1 MREGRVEGKVAL
13 VSGGARGQ
21 GAAHTRLLA
30 EEGAK
35 VVFGDIRDDD
45 GEKVAAELT
54 GDGLEVRYL
63 RLDVTSAADWEAAA
77 RTAESEFGGLDVL
90 VNNAG
95 IVGSTASVENET
107 PEGWKTLI
115 DVNQTGVLLG
125 MKVAVGPMR
134 RRGGG
139 SIINISSIWGK
150 AGTEEYI
157 GYQATKG
164 AVRLMTKSAAL
175 TYAPDRIRVNSVLP
189 GLVMTPMLDD
199 EPEESIAELARTTPL
214 GRGAEP
220 REISYGVLYLASE
233 ESAFVTGADLVI
245 DGGFLAR

>member
-1 MREGRVEGKVAL
+1 MAGRVDGKVAL
-13 VSGGARGQ
+13 ISGGGRGQ
-21 GAAHTRLLA
+21 GAAHARLLA
-30 EEGAK
+30 EEGAA
-35 VVFGDIRDDD
+35 VVFGDILDEP
-45 GEKVAAELT
+45 GEALAAELT
-54 GDGLEVRYL
+54 GEGLQARYVH
-63 RLDVTSAADWEAAA
+63 LDVTQLADWEAAA
-77 RTAESEFGGLDVL
+77 ALCESEFGGLDIV

-95 IVGSTASVENET
+95 IVGSTASVVEET
-107 PEGWKTLI
+107 DAGWDQLI
-115 DVNQTGVLLG
+115 AVNQTGVLYG
-125 MKVAVGPMR
+125 MRVAIEPMR

-139 SIINISSIWGK
+139 SIINTSSIWGL

-164 AVRLMTKSAAL
+164 AVRLMSKSAAL
-175 TYAPDRIRVNSVLP
+175 TYAPDKIRVNSVLP

-220 REISYGVLYLASE
+220 REISYAVLYLASDE
-233 ESAFVTGADLVI
+233 AAFVTGTDLVV

>member
-1 MREGRVEGKVAL
+1 MAGRVDGKVAL
-13 VSGGARGQ
+13 ISGGGRGQ
-21 GAAHTRLLA
+21 GAAHARLLA
-30 EEGAK
+30 EEGAA
-35 VVFGDIRDDD
+35 VVFGDILDKP
-45 GEKVAAELT
+45 GEALAAELT
-54 GDGLEVRYL
+54 GEGLQARYVH
-63 RLDVTSAADWEAAA
+63 LDVTRLADWEAAA
-77 RTAESEFGGLDVL
+77 ALCESEFGGLDIV

-95 IVGSTASVENET
+95 IVGSTAAVAEET
-107 PEGWKTLI
+107 DAGWEQLI
-115 DVNQTGVLLG
+115 AVNQTGVLYG
-125 MKVAVGPMR
+125 MRVAIEPMR

-139 SIINISSIWGK
+139 SIINTSSIWGL

-175 TYAPDRIRVNSVLP
+175 TYAPDKIRVNSILP

-220 REISYGVLYLASE
+220 REISYAVLYLASDE
-233 ESAFVTGADLVI
+233 AAFVTGTDLVV

>member
-1 MREGRVEGKVAL
+1 MAGRVEGKVAL
-13 VSGGARGQ
+13 ISGGARGQ
-21 GAAHTRLLA
+21 GAEHARLLA
-30 EEGAK
+30 EEGAA
-35 VVFGDIRDDD
+35 VVFGDILDEAGNELAETLADE
-45 GEKVAAELT
+45 GFAA
-54 GDGLEVRYL
+54 RYVH
-63 RLDVTSAADWEAAA
+63 LDVTAPADWKAAA
-77 RTAESEFGGLDVL
+77 ALCESEFGGLDIV

-95 IVGSTASVENET
+95 IVGSTASVSDET
-107 PEGWKTLI
+107 EAGWEQLI
-115 DVNQTGVLLG
+115 AVNQTGVLLG
-125 MKVAVGPMR
+125 MKVAIEPMR

-139 SIINISSIWGK
+139 SIINTSSIWGL

-175 TYAPDRIRVNSVLP
+175 TYAPDKIRVNAVLP
-189 GLVMTPMLDD
+189 GLVMTPMIDD

-220 REISYGVLYLASE
+220 REISYAVLYLASD
-233 ESAFVTGADLVI
+233 ESAFVTGIDLVV

>member
-1 MREGRVEGKVAL
+1 MPGRVAGKVAL
-13 VSGGARGQ
+13 ISGGARGQ
-21 GAAHTRLLA
+21 GAAHARLLA
-30 EEGAK
+30 EEGAA
-35 VVFGDIRDDD
+35 VVLGDILDAE
-45 GEKVAAELT
+45 GEAVAAELS
-54 GDGLEVRYL
+54 GDGLDARY
-63 RLDVTSAADWEAAA
+63 RHLDVTSAADWEAAA
-77 RTAESEFGGLDVL
+77 ALAESELGGLDIL

-95 IVGSTASVENET
+95 IVGSTASVAEET

-125 MKVAVGPMR
+125 MKVALGPMR

-139 SIINISSIWGK
+139 SIVNISSIWGK
-150 AGTEEYI
+150 VGTEEYI

-175 TYAPDRIRVNSVLP
+175 TYAPDKIRVNSVLP

-220 REISYGVLYLASE
+220 REISYGVLYLASD
-233 ESAFVTGADLVI
+233 ESAFVTGIDLVI
-245 DGGFLAR
+245 DGGFLTR